1 MVDEILCYLA
11 SYLCYHLIQPFL
23 PDIVMPHGQ
32 IGVGIPCGGY
42 SCFHRCSAGG
52 STWPSAILISLLPSE
67 SCLLSLCY
75 LLFLFCS
82 LWATFWPTHQFF
94 SKCELYWPSAFPLT
108 IKCMQWFEASAISYW
123 EPLHFFNEMK
133 LLNTCHVYI

>member
-32 IGVGIPCGGY
+32 IGIGIPCGGY

-94 SKCELYWPSAFPLT
+94 PNVNCIGLLLFLLQLNACSGL
-108 IKCMQWFEASAISYW
+108 
-123 EPLHFFNEMK
+123 K
-133 LLNTCHVYI
+133 LLRSPIGNLFIFLMK